1 MQDAIRQR
9 WWEKLGKLRDWLYC
23 IFFFCMPFTQ
33 ALTFKIG
40 FPLKF
45 SELALFMLGFLYLLF
60 NRRVPMPR
68 PLIWLLASL
77 FMVITISELYN
88 LFRQFPY
95 PLREFETR
103 FGYNGDSVSR
113 YVYFLLAL
121 MAFFISID
129 IFLLNRTRY
138 IKAWLYGALFS
149 AAYSCYLAI
158 FSFLQWPVIL
168 LPGMVRPPQTIGVL
182 GRGVIRCGT
191 FLEGNMLGLYLILSA
206 AMSFYIK
213 KNWMGMFLLL
223 ATISTFS
230 TLSILS
236 IPLFLLLFL
245 QRLIF
250 QRKYLSYIIP
260 GFAALGVMFFLFTRT
275 SLYKTYVYDKLFAD
289 TKKVEH
295 VSAYSKADR
304 LFGIRDAWNMGA
316 ANPLLGVGLAN
327 YARHYDRY
335 MDAGGFDPVF
345 VQTLIRK
352 GARVIPNN
360 IYMEVWAE
368 SGAIALC
375 LFLLLLGLLLIYSL
389 HDSTK
394 ALFPAMACLLICFT
408 AYPSFIMIYLWSF
421 MGLIAAEYIR
431 TKQYHHPAQ
440 PIA

>member
-1 MQDAIRQR
+1 MQNAIRQR
-9 WWEKLGKLRDWLYC
+9 GWEMLGKLRDSLYC
-23 IFFFCMPFTQ
+23 IFLFCMPFTQ

-45 SELALFMLGFLYLLF
+45 SELALLMLAFLYLLF
-60 NRRVPMPR
+60 HKRVPMPR

-77 FMVITISELYN
+77 FTVVTISELYN
-88 LFRQFPY
+88 LFREFPY

-103 FGYNGDSVSR
+103 FGYTGDSLSR

-129 IFLLNRTRY
+129 IFLSERTRY
-138 IKAWLYGALFS
+138 INAWLYGALFS
-149 AAYSCYLAI
+149 AAYSCYLAV

-168 LPGMVRPPQTIGVL
+168 LPGMVRPPQTVGFL
-182 GRGVIRCGT
+182 GREVIRCGT
-191 FLEGNMLGLYLILSA
+191 FLEGNMLGLYLVVSA
-206 AMSFYIK
+206 AMAFYIK
-213 KNWMGMFLLL
+213 KNKTGIFLLL

-230 TLSILS
+230 TLSILCVP
-236 IPLFLLLFL
+236 IFLFLLL

-250 QRKYLSYIIP
+250 QRKYLPYIIP
-260 GFAALGVMFFLFTRT
+260 CFAALGLMFFLFTRT
-275 SLYKTYVYDKLFAD
+275 SLYKVYIHDKLFAD

-295 VSAYSKADR
+295 VSAYSKTDR
-304 LFGIRDAWNMGA
+304 LFSIRDAWNMGA

-327 YARHYDRY
+327 YARHYDHY
-335 MDAGGFDPVF
+335 MDASGFDPVF
-345 VQTLIRK
+345 VKTLIRK
-352 GARVIPNN
+352 GDRVIPNN

-368 SGAIALC
+368 SGGIALA

-394 ALFPAMACLLICFT
+394 ALFPAMVCMLICFI

-421 MGLIAAEYIR
+421 MGLIAAGYILNR
-431 TKQYHHPAQ
+431 HHDQKTP
-440 PIA
+440 